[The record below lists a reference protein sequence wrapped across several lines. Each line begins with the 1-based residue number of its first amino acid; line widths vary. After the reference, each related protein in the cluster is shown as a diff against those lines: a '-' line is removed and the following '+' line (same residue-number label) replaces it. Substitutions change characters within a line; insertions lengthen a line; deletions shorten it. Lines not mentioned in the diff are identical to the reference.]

1 MCYDVFMAKYPLKK
15 LRAVVSGA
23 SSGIGRELVKRLVD
37 DYGCEVYGAGRNE
50 ERLEELKNS
59 LKNGKNFRYALFDVS
74 DEKSWRAFAEKLEK
88 EGFAPDML
96 VNNAGYLLP
105 FGKAEKHSVKEAENI
120 LSTNYLS
127 CVYSFHAFLPLLKKS
142 AAPAVVNV
150 SSSAA
155 LAPVAGTALYSSSKA
170 ALKSFTECL
179 AMDYKGEIYIAGV
192 YPGFTKTAIFSHQKR
207 SADSKLIDAVTMPV
221 DKAVKRILK
230 KLKRKKTYIVTGADA
245 KAMNFFY
252 RLFPRLTAN
261 AIRGVLKQSN
271 MDIFKDVF

>member
-1 MCYDVFMAKYPLKK
+1 MAKYPLKK

-155 LAPVAGTALYSSSKA
+155 LAPVAGTALYSASKA

-179 AMDYKGEIYIAGV
+179 AMDYKGEIY
-192 YPGFTKTAIFSHQKR
+192 
-207 SADSKLIDAVTMPV
+207 SKLIDAVTMPV